1 MQENSSSPDLIKLRL
16 CFQYLNE
23 DLARI
28 KYLNPDK
35 ELPHHEHA
43 INSIIEGG
51 ILGCN
56 EEDSQEFI
64 WVYLNEIEELKKEVP
79 VIIQGLTLIKPSLD
93 FHSHDFRLHKKIY
106 ESKEELQ
113 KIVSERL
120 VYYEVELNKIL
131 SRVGDKLEKLGVA
144 RFAPAGFKIKL
155 NLNNQDLAGFFNALY
170 DSKLIIQ
177 EKEDGS
183 ILTKAELVRFINMN
197 FSSNSKEVIK
207 TAFLTAKMSSNIPYS
222 STVEKEFKRL
232 LDFVTNR

>member
-1 MQENSSSPDLIKLRL
+1 MSDREKLRL

-23 DLARI
+23 DLDRI
-28 KYLNPDK
+28 KHLNPNK
-35 ELPHHEHA
+35 ELPFREHA
-43 INSIIEGG
+43 ISSIIDGG
-51 ILGCN
+51 IFGCN

-64 WVYLNEIEELKKEVP
+64 WVYLDEIAELKKEVP
-79 VIIQGLTLIKPSLD
+79 ITVQGLTLSEPTFD
-93 FHSHDFRLHKKIY
+93 FHSPNFRSDKNIY
-106 ESKEELQ
+106 KNKEELQ
-113 KIVSERL
+113 KIVTERL
-120 VYYEVELNKIL
+120 VYYEVELTKIL
-131 SRVGDKLEKLGVA
+131 ARVGDKLEKLGIA

-170 DSKLIIQ
+170 DSKFIIQ

-183 ILTKAELVRFINMN
+183 ILTKADLVRFINMN